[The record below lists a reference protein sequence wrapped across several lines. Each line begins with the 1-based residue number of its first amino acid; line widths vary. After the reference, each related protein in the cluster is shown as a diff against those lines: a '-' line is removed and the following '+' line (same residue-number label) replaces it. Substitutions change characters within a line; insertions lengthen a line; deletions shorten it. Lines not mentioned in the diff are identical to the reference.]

1 MESQIIKA
9 IIWKQ
14 LHIYISDHIIRK
26 LIYYK
31 RSGLNMHEHDM
42 NG

>member
-14 LHIYISDHIIRK
+14 LHIYLSDHIIRK
-26 LIYYK
+26 LLDYK
-31 RSGLNMHEHDM
+31 RSVLIMHELDM

>member
-1 MESQIIKA
+1 MEPQIINA

-14 LHIYISDHIIRK
+14 PHIYLSGHIIRK
-26 LIYYK
+26 LLDYK
-31 RSGLNMHEHDM
+31 RSGLIMHEHYM